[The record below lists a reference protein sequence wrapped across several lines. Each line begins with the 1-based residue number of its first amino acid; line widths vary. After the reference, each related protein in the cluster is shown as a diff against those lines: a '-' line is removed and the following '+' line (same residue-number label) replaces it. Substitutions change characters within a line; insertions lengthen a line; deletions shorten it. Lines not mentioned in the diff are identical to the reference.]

1 MTINRITNILVERDG
16 MTPKEAANE
25 YDLALERLRDMLDQE
40 ACPYPAHFLM
50 EEFGLEED
58 YLEDML
64 ADLL

>member
-16 MTPKEAANE
+16 ITPNEAAE
-25 YDLALERLRDMLDQE
+25 LYDNALDRLRTMMDEED
-40 ACPYPAHFLM
+40 CPYPAQFLM

-64 ADLL
+64 GDL